1 MGFFSRLFE
10 GMKKTKKSFGEKLKY
25 IFTGNDL
32 DEDFF
37 EELEYVLISSDFGVE
52 TTEYIID
59 ELKSRSKKEKIKKT
73 DDCKKLLKEIF

>member
-52 TTEYIID
+52 RKNQKDRRLQKT
-59 ELKSRSKKEKIKKT
+59 SKRDIG
-73 DDCKKLLKEIF
+73 